1 MLEFGKLVERCVA
14 ASILSAIGAISLS
27 GCAPSEQERLAT
39 WQEYLE
45 ALTPV
50 DRFFTDYVHG
60 DSGDWRVGRTAC
72 LRDTP
77 YGGELKDLS
86 VRMSWKKPASR
97 YNKETDTLTITPP
110 SGEPL
115 LLTGFDQY
123 VHPVTPAD
131 STSEG
136 IVEAY
141 GCPLEFL
148 PYSVRR

>member
-1 MLEFGKLVERCVA
+1 MQQAFY
-14 ASILSAIGAISLS
+14 
-27 GCAPSEQERLAT
+27 QRLAQYPFPDVRLASKNALL

-77 YGGELKDLS
+77 YGGELKNLG
-86 VRMSWKKPASR
+86 VRMSWKKPTSR

-123 VHPVTPAD
+123 VHPVTP
-131 STSEG
+131 
-136 IVEAY
+136 
-141 GCPLEFL
+141 
-148 PYSVRR
+148 RRFNI